1 MIWSIICF
9 ISVFIIVFL
18 IMEISPMFFP
28 IIEKKL
34 GVDLYYGGDV
44 FYQKSFSI
52 KGNSLLLIFTMGGV
66 IIFLFIMNLIF
77 KIDDFFYLFMTVQC
91 IYVIL
96 FAVILYIRSD
106 VFVVEPPDEFKP
118 TTLKDGTVEWG
129 AVDYHFGHYGAI
141 YMVISG
147 VFTSYGT
154 LILMQGHMNILV
166 LIGFPLQ
173 ILVMFP
179 DKLNK
184 IWPIDIKSD
193 KGFTLL
199 YLSIVAL
206 ILICGFLVIHFTSM
220 GVNLFDISF

>member
-1 MIWSIICF
+1 
-9 ISVFIIVFL
+9 
-18 IMEISPMFFP
+18 
-28 IIEKKL
+28 
-34 GVDLYYGGDV
+34 
-44 FYQKSFSI
+44 
-52 KGNSLLLIFTMGGV
+52 
-66 IIFLFIMNLIF
+66 
-77 KIDDFFYLFMTVQC
+77 
-91 IYVIL
+91 
-96 FAVILYIRSD
+96 
-106 VFVVEPPDEFKP
+106 
-118 TTLKDGTVEWG
+118 
-129 AVDYHFGHYGAI
+129 
-141 YMVISG
+141 
-147 VFTSYGT
+147 
-154 LILMQGHMNILV
+154 MQGHMNILV